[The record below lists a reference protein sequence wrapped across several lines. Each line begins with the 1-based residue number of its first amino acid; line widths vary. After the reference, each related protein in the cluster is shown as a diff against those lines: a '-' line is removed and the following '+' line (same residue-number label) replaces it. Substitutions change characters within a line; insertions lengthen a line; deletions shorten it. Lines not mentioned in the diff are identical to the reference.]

1 MGYLGHFPL
10 IINFFV
16 KNSIYLKFEQQIILD
31 QLYLQNFKGGKEE
44 AGAKIMYGK
53 NVVALYRLA
62 GMNGNIVSIQI
73 ITDFIW

>member
-1 MGYLGHFPL
+1 MILGQ
-10 IINFFV
+10 
-16 KNSIYLKFEQQIILD
+16 K
-31 QLYLQNFKGGKEE
+31 FKGGKKDV
-44 AGAKIMYGK
+44 GAKIMYEK

>member
-1 MGYLGHFPL
+1 M
-10 IINFFV
+10 
-16 KNSIYLKFEQQIILD
+16 ILD
-31 QLYLQNFKGGKEE
+31 QLYLLQDLHVFLRLLGQKFKGGKEE
-44 AGAKIMYGK
+44 AGAKIMYEK

>member
-1 MGYLGHFPL
+1 M
-10 IINFFV
+10 V
-16 KNSIYLKFEQQIILD
+16 E
-31 QLYLQNFKGGKEE
+31 
-44 AGAKIMYGK
+44 K

>member
-1 MGYLGHFPL
+1 M
-10 IINFFV
+10 
-16 KNSIYLKFEQQIILD
+16 S
-31 QLYLQNFKGGKEE
+31 FKGRKEG
-44 AGAKIMYGK
+44 AGAKLMYEN